1 MLRVAILG
9 DKDTILPFKGSGIEA
24 IFVEDPRKGGEKLKQ
39 LTIKDYGII
48 FVAESVAQGC
58 LDVIESISEKKS
70 FPIITIVPD
79 FREEIAEIA
88 EKRLRKLIRKA
99 VGMEIY

>member
-24 IFVEDPRKGGEKLKQ
+24 ISIEDPGRGGEKLKQ
-39 LTIKDYGII
+39 AVTEDYGII
-48 FVAESVAQGC
+48 FVSESVAKKC

-79 FREEIAEIA
+79 LREEIAEIA